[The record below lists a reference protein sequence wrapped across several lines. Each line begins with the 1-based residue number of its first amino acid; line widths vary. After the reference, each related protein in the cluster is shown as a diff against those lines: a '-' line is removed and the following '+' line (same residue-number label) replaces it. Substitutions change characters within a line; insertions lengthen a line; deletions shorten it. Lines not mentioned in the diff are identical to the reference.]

1 MAKGPWNTLEWQGAW
16 REGFLVEA
24 VAPAFRLEETSQ
36 PDAEG
41 VWEAPGRDGRAG
53 HRGRGALAQPLAA
66 PAGGAGAEEPVL
78 CVGDSGG
85 DRPRHRFCV

>member
-1 MAKGPWNTLEWQGAW
+1 MQRAYGKLQAETAERGTEDGGA
-16 REGFLVEA
+16 R
-24 VAPAFRLEETSQ
+24 
-36 PDAEG
+36 
-41 VWEAPGRDGRAG
+41 PGAG
-53 HRGRGALAQPLAA
+53 GGGRGALAQPLAA

>member
-1 MAKGPWNTLEWQGAW
+1 MAKGPRNTLEWQGAW

-53 HRGRGALAQPLAA
+53 PRGRGSE
-66 PAGGAGAEEPVL
+66 AGGAGTAA
-78 CVGDSGG
+78 GG
-85 DRPRHRFCV
+85 PRGRGRS

>member
-1 MAKGPWNTLEWQGAW
+1 MAKEPWNTLEWQGAW

-41 VWEAPGRDGRAG
+41 VWEAPGRDGRAR
-53 HRGRGALAQPLAA
+53 HRGRGSEAWG
-66 PAGGAGAEEPVL
+66 AGGAGTAA
-78 CVGDSGG
+78 GG
-85 DRPRHRFCV
+85 PRGRGRSRGAPSSA